1 MAISGKNSIVKV
13 ASDPVIFTGGETT
26 TADDKTYELSNVLH
40 ETLDYKA
47 EIVVYDDGVETLE
60 DYEVKR
66 LSGKVVFATIDS
78 ARGVITVDGSYL
90 PLVVVAKAHEY
101 SLSLNGDT
109 EDITPFQSVTKKLQQ
124 TLKSAEISLSAF
136 YDETTVFVPYLM
148 AGSLVVIE
156 VQPST
161 NEAMKFRFFAQLSSD
176 EISSSVSSIIGES
189 LSFESTDEFLV
200 VL

>member
-1 MAISGKNSIVKV
+1 
-13 ASDPVIFTGGETT
+13 
-26 TADDKTYELSNVLH
+26 
-40 ETLDYKA
+40 
-47 EIVVYDDGVETLE
+47 
-60 DYEVKR
+60 
-66 LSGKVVFATIDS
+66 
-78 ARGVITVDGSYL
+78 
-90 PLVVVAKAHEY
+90 VVVAKAHEY

-161 NEAMKFRFFAQLSSD
+161 SEAMKFRFFAQLSSD